1 MVRFKMQ
8 HQCGVLGLTALSHKH
23 SEADFKKVFATD
35 VFPLETAKEIKS
47 HILINRQLNYFGLSF
62 LLVTCQACL
71 SIKFYFQSGGGN
83 NLCVGLSLS
92 RHPLTSAH

>member
-62 LLVTCQACL
+62 LLELAKPACPLIFISNLAEVT
-71 SIKFYFQSGGGN
+71 I
-83 NLCVGLSLS
+83 CVLD
-92 RHPLTSAH
+92 

>member
-35 VFPLETAKEIKS
+35 VFPFIRELKEIKS

-62 LLVTCQACL
+62 LLELAKPACPL
-71 SIKFYFQSGGGN
+71 IFIS
-83 NLCVGLSLS
+83 NLAINSNV
-92 RHPLTSAH
+92 RQIF